1 MKLNTITEG
10 TWNIIASYLNYN
22 FNKLS
27 VATSKLKDVK
37 LVSFKGVYTSESEL
51 KTSQNTSVPGDYAFV
66 LVRESREALFRV
78 YYTDFNY
85 DWVTDNG
92 IYNPEVILSNYIEV
106 IALSNISQI
115 DKDIDNYNKGKI

>member
-51 KTSQNTSVPGDYAFV
+51 KTSQNKSVPGDYAFV
-66 LVRESREALFRV
+66 LVGENREALFRV

-115 DKDIDNYNKGKI
+115 DKDIDNYNKGKT